1 MYDVAYHS
9 LHLEGDVLLGPQ
21 VVVLPVQQHH
31 VGEELLP
38 VHVAIA
44 RRVQL
49 NGNGRPTSRHVKPR
63 QTNVTS
69 RHARSV
75 NDDHSVRNA
84 SSLYSE
90 QLMQD
95 RQTET
100 ERDRQRHRERDRQTE
115 SERQTETERQTER
128 KRDKE
133 KERERQSERERET
146 NRPTNRDN

>member
-49 NGNGRPTSRHVKPR
+49 NGNGRPTSGHVKPR

-100 ERDRQRHRERDRQTE
+100 DRDRERDRQTE
-115 SERQTETERQTER
+115 SERQTETDRQTER